1 MSMTVAALYKRLGAL
16 IEAGHGRKPVAV
28 NKTSFTHNCEDD
40 GTVILDLQGVEG
52 PIWIGTSDD
61 DGGTKWNKD
70 GTESGKQLVVLYGNN
85 LQPEDRPAGVAIPSV
100 SVLDKKEKR

>member
-1 MSMTVAALYKRLGAL
+1 MSMTVAALHNLGAL

-28 NKTSFTHNCEDD
+28 NKASFTHNCEDD

-70 GTESGKQLVVLYGNN
+70 GTESGKKLVVLYGNS
-85 LQPEDRPAGVAIPSV
+85 LQPEDRPVGVTVPDV
-100 SVLDKKEKR
+100 SVPEGKSKK